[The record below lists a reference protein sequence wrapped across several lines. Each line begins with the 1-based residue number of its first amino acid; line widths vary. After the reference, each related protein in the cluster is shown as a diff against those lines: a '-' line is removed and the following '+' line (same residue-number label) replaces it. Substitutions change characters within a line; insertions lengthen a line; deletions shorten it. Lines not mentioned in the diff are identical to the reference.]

1 MQIRFNIAQ
10 AFTLDENFEL
20 FAFKRKETALRNYV
34 IKWSFSWRIFPQ
46 GEGTRN
52 HARDSSRSP
61 LLHLGRITKFFSS
74 FFFFWVKCASTD
86 DEGNGNVPQETLVS
100 SSQERD
106 LLSLLSLL
114 ALY

>member
-1 MQIRFNIAQ
+1 MAVENNRYRFSPVATVGAATAANKMQIRFNIAQ

-61 LLHLGRITKFFSS
+61 LLHLGRITKFFLLFSS
-74 FFFFWVKCASTD
+74 FLGQVRFH
-86 DEGNGNVPQETLVS
+86 
-100 SSQERD
+100 
-106 LLSLLSLL
+106 
-114 ALY
+114 